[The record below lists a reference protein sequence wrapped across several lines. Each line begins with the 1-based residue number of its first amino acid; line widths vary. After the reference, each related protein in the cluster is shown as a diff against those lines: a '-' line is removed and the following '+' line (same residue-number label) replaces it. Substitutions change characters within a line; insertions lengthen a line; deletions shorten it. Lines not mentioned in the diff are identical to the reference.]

1 MAEKIFI
8 LFAFLFVFI
17 SNIYSQVISNIDF
30 DQVKAKTTDSSS
42 VFYYPKLRSQF
53 ENNVEEMN
61 PNMLTLFYYGNV
73 FTKEYDPLGP
83 DANDENMMLDYYRKK
98 DFENAILIGKK
109 ILEKDPTDLSYIH
122 RIRLCYYYIN
132 DTLNLTNYTYRY
144 IYLLKTIYNSGDG
157 LSNKTAYV
165 VTRVSDEYQILEH
178 KKLALESQSLIG
190 DCDVMTVK
198 QPNDLNIKELYFNVK
213 FSLDHLRNTMKKNNK

>member
-1 MAEKIFI
+1 MIEKIFMP
-8 LFAFLFVFI
+8 FVFLLVFI
-17 SNIYSQVISNIDF
+17 TNIYCQVISNIDF

-53 ENNVEEMN
+53 ENNVDEMN
-61 PNMLTLFYYGNV
+61 PQMLKLFYYGNV
-73 FTKEYDPLGP
+73 FTKEYNPLGP
-83 DANDENMMLDYYRKK
+83 DHNDEDKMLEYYKKK
-98 DFENAILIGKK
+98 DYENSILIGKK
-109 ILEKDPTDLSYIH
+109 ILEKDPTDLTYIH
-122 RIRLCYYYIN
+122 RIRLCYYHIH
-132 DTLNLTNYTYRY
+132 DTLNLTNYTTRY

-178 KKLALESQSLIG
+178 KELEYESQSLVG

-213 FSLDHLRNTMKKNNK
+213 FSLDYLGNMIKNNNK